1 MTARC
6 GHPNHYCIL
15 YPMRIGILTLP
26 LHTNYG
32 GILQAYAL
40 QTVLERMGH
49 EVCLIEK
56 KREVIPFSLW
66 KAPLVYG
73 KRILMNAFGHPVPI
87 FYEQKANIIKKN
99 TERFIDKYI
108 KRRIVGAFSE
118 IREKDFDAIV
128 VGSDQIWRPKY
139 FKDIEHAYLDFTKD
153 WNIKRIA
160 YAVSFGTDEWEYTP
174 EQSERCGKMSNHF
187 NAVSVRED
195 SGMNLCH
202 THFGIKAQH
211 VLDPTMLL
219 NKEDYIRLFENANTP
234 KCEGTLLNYIL
245 DETPEKLAL
254 IEKIAKEK
262 NLVSFRVNS
271 KVESRE
277 IPLQERIQPP
287 VEQWLRGFYDAEF
300 VVTDSFHACVFS
312 ILFNKPFIAI
322 GNVRRGM
329 SRFKSL
335 LSMFGLEKRLITSSS
350 CDIEEIE
357 DINWSKVNAILNDKA
372 YASIKLLAANLK

>member
-1 MTARC
+1 M
-6 GHPNHYCIL
+6 
-15 YPMRIGILTLP
+15 
-26 LHTNYG
+26 
-32 GILQAYAL
+32 
-40 QTVLERMGH
+40 
-49 EVCLIEK
+49 
-56 KREVIPFSLW
+56 
-66 KAPLVYG
+66 
-73 KRILMNAFGHPVPI
+73 
-87 FYEQKANIIKKN
+87 
-99 TERFIDKYI
+99 
-108 KRRIVGAFSE
+108 
-118 IREKDFDAIV
+118 
-128 VGSDQIWRPKY
+128 
-139 FKDIEHAYLDFTKD
+139 
-153 WNIKRIA
+153 
-160 YAVSFGTDEWEYTP
+160 
-174 EQSERCGKMSNHF
+174 
-187 NAVSVRED
+187 
-195 SGMNLCH
+195 
-202 THFGIKAQH
+202 
-211 VLDPTMLL
+211 
-219 NKEDYIRLFENANTP
+219 
-234 KCEGTLLNYIL
+234 